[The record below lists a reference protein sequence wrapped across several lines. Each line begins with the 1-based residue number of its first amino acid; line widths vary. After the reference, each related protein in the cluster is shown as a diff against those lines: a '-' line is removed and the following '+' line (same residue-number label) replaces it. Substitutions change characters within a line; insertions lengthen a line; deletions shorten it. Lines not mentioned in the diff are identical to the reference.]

1 LEPNPSP
8 TIPDGLREIHA
19 SRGNIVDAK
28 DLNIESKEYIPIE
41 NLRYS
46 SLNQN
51 FRVDGGETLF
61 NLNINFIDPVGYNSA
76 TISIF
81 RDDSKLV
88 GGVGYINRENI
99 VEFTGELYGADYD
112 SGEDSFGYRL
122 NLNYPITEKGYYSAY
137 LGISYQKEYD
147 SLQRP
152 GKLYYLKLWVDSKK
166 VGISRFS

>member
-1 LEPNPSP
+1 MKLISSEEALIATISSSGYSYLISNIEPTIS
-8 TIPDGLREIHA
+8 TIPDVEEITFK
-19 SRGNIVDAK
+19 RNIVDAK

-81 RDDSKLV
+81 RDALRKLV
-88 GGVGYINRENI
+88 CGVGYIDRENI
-99 VEFTGELYGADYD
+99 VDVYRAAIWPDYD
-112 SGEDSFGYRL
+112 MGR
-122 NLNYPITEKGYYSAY
+122 
-137 LGISYQKEYD
+137 
-147 SLQRP
+147 
-152 GKLYYLKLWVDSKK
+152 
-166 VGISRFS
+166 